1 MSLQKELHLLRAD
14 ARKKKNNET
23 FELLFK
29 IIPEHLRKAVVLED
43 TLTKDIIEVRISIEF
58 KHGNMAEQDF
68 IIIFNNA
75 ASQLGISN
83 SIINPTIKY
92 DGDDGEYIL
101 KFKYQFDKNIVL

>member
-1 MSLQKELHLLRAD
+1 MSLQKELHLLLAD

-68 IIIFNNA
+68 IIIFNNTVYA
-75 ASQLGISN
+75 VSCSPLNFVNNHPFFIYQ
-83 SIINPTIKY
+83 SIK
-92 DGDDGEYIL
+92 
-101 KFKYQFDKNIVL
+101 

>member
-1 MSLQKELHLLRAD
+1 MSLQNELHLLRAD